1 VQGFLFYKTINLK
14 DYSLTFRGE
23 CGAAD
28 IEKNKN
34 SIVLGAL
41 YEISESDEK
50 KLDVYEDYPIFI
62 RKCILSILV
71 KNYDLYNAK
80 KNNI

>member
-1 VQGFLFYKTINLK
+1 MLYFAYGSNLNHENMKKRCKDSYFIKTINLK
-14 DYSLTFRGE
+14 DYSLTFRGK

-50 KLDVYEDYPIFI
+50 KTRYL
-62 RKCILSILV
+62 
-71 KNYDLYNAK
+71 
-80 KNNI
+80 